1 MVTTPLRRFGTLYDE
16 IEKLN
21 STVSSDTYKVRKKFS
36 GIYALKLFKKEF
48 SDKKLKRQIDI
59 YAHLGKEE
67 NPYFLKY
74 ISSSEDEMIVRDKY
88 IVLELVEKG
97 DLENF
102 LLSGNYFSEKIA
114 KFMIF
119 KIILPIQQMHTIG
132 IAHRNL
138 SVKNILLDGSYNF
151 KIAGF
156 DHAIFIKE
164 DQKQIFKEDII
175 NIGFLIIQ
183 LLTGKFNKKIIK
195 QKMQLAIKKGNY
207 ELFWNVLEGQGEYN
221 FSLELKDLINT
232 ILSEKISDIETLLS
246 HDWFDA
252 VRKISQNE
260 FILYEQLM
268 KDELK
273 QCGGVE
279 SD

>member
-119 KIILPIQQMHTIG
+119 KIILPIQQMHAMG

-164 DQKQIFKEDII
+164 EQKQILKEDII

-207 ELFWNVLEGQGEYN
+207 ELFWKVLEGQGEYN

-232 ILSEKISDIETLLS
+232 ILSEKIGDIETLLS

>member
-16 IEKLN
+16 IEKLK

-102 LLSGNYFSEKIA
+102 LLAGNFFSEKIA

-119 KIILPIQQMHTIG
+119 KIILPIQKMHTMG

-151 KIAGF
+151 KIVGF

-252 VRKISQNE
+252 VIKISQNE

>member
-1 MVTTPLRRFGTLYDE
+1 
-16 IEKLN
+16 
-21 STVSSDTYKVRKKFS
+21 
-36 GIYALKLFKKEF
+36 
-48 SDKKLKRQIDI
+48 
-59 YAHLGKEE
+59 
-67 NPYFLKY
+67 
-74 ISSSEDEMIVRDKY
+74 
-88 IVLELVEKG
+88 
-97 DLENF
+97 
-102 LLSGNYFSEKIA
+102 
-114 KFMIF
+114 MIF
-119 KIILPIQQMHTIG
+119 KIILPIQQMHTMG

-156 DHAIFIKE
+156 DHAIFINE
-164 DQKQIFKEDII
+164 GQKHILKEDII
-175 NIGFLIIQ
+175 NIGYLIIQ

-195 QKMQLAIKKGNY
+195 QKMHLAIKKGNY

>member
-102 LLSGNYFSEKIA
+102 LLSGNYFSEKMA

-119 KIILPIQQMHTIG
+119 KIILPIQQMHTMG

-164 DQKQIFKEDII
+164 EQKQIFKEDII

-207 ELFWNVLEGQGEYN
+207 ELFWKVLEGQGEYN

-232 ILSEKISDIETLLS
+232 ILSEKIGDIETLLS

>member
-1 MVTTPLRRFGTLYDE
+1 MVTTPLRRFGILYDE

-21 STVSSDTYKVRKKFS
+21 STVSSDIYKVRKKFS

-97 DLENF
+97 DLEDF

-119 KIILPIQQMHTIG
+119 KIILPIQQMHAMG

-138 SVKNILLDGSYNF
+138 SVKNILFDGSYNF

-164 DQKQIFKEDII
+164 EQKQILKEDII

>member
-97 DLENF
+97 ELENF
-102 LLSGNYFSEKIA
+102 LLSGNFFSEKIA

-119 KIILPIQQMHTIG
+119 KIILPIQKMHTMG

-195 QKMQLAIKKGNY
+195 QKMQLAIEKGNY
-207 ELFWNVLEGQGEYN
+207 ELFWKVLEGQGEYN

-260 FILYEQLM
+260 FLLYEQLM

>member
-88 IVLELVEKG
+88 IVLELVDKG

-102 LLSGNYFSEKIA
+102 HLEGNYFSEQIT

-119 KIILPIQQMHTIG
+119 KIILPIQKMHTMG

-207 ELFWNVLEGQGEYN
+207 ELFWKVLEGQGEYN

-252 VRKISQNE
+252 VRKINQNE

>member
-119 KIILPIQQMHTIG
+119 KIILPIQQMHAMG

-156 DHAIFIKE
+156 DHAILIKE

-207 ELFWNVLEGQGEYN
+207 ELFWKVLEGQGEYN

-232 ILSEKISDIETLLS
+232 ILSEKIGDIETLLS

>member
-119 KIILPIQQMHTIG
+119 KIILPIQQMHTMG

-138 SVKNILLDGSYNF
+138 SVKNILFDGSYNF

-195 QKMQLAIKKGNY
+195 QKMQLAIEKGNY
-207 ELFWNVLEGQGEYN
+207 ELFWKVLEGQGEYN

-260 FILYEQLM
+260 FLLYEQLM

>member
-119 KIILPIQQMHTIG
+119 KIILPIQQMHAMG

-207 ELFWNVLEGQGEYN
+207 ELFWKVLEGQGEYN

-252 VRKISQNE
+252 VRKINQNE

>member
-48 SDKKLKRQIDI
+48 SDKKLKRQIEI

-119 KIILPIQQMHTIG
+119 KIILPIQQMHAMG

-207 ELFWNVLEGQGEYN
+207 ELFWKVLEGQGEYN

-232 ILSEKISDIETLLS
+232 ILSEKIGDIETLLS

-252 VRKISQNE
+252 VIKISQNE

>member
-119 KIILPIQQMHTIG
+119 KIILPIQQMHAMG

-252 VRKISQNE
+252 VRKISQKE

>member
-21 STVSSDTYKVRKKFS
+21 STVSSNTYKVRKKFS

-119 KIILPIQQMHTIG
+119 KIILPIQQMHAMG

-164 DQKQIFKEDII
+164 EQKQILKEDII

-232 ILSEKISDIETLLS
+232 ILSEKIGDIETLLS

>member
-48 SDKKLKRQIDI
+48 SDKKLKRQIEI

-102 LLSGNYFSEKIA
+102 LLAGNFFSEKIA

-119 KIILPIQQMHTIG
+119 KIILPIQKMHTMG

-164 DQKQIFKEDII
+164 EQKQILKEDII
-175 NIGFLIIQ
+175 NI
-183 LLTGKFNKKIIK
+183 
-195 QKMQLAIKKGNY
+195 
-207 ELFWNVLEGQGEYN
+207 
-221 FSLELKDLINT
+221 
-232 ILSEKISDIETLLS
+232 
-246 HDWFDA
+246 
-252 VRKISQNE
+252 
-260 FILYEQLM
+260 
-268 KDELK
+268 
-273 QCGGVE
+273 
-279 SD
+279 

>member
-48 SDKKLKRQIDI
+48 SDKKLKRQIEI

-88 IVLELVEKG
+88 IVLELVEK
-97 DLENF
+97 DELENF
-102 LLSGNYFSEKIA
+102 LLSGNYFSEKMA

-119 KIILPIQQMHTIG
+119 KIILPIQQMHTMG

-207 ELFWNVLEGQGEYN
+207 ELFWKVLEGQGEYN

>member
-119 KIILPIQQMHTIG
+119 KIILPIQQMHAMG

-138 SVKNILLDGSYNF
+138 SVKNILFDGSYNF

-164 DQKQIFKEDII
+164 EQKQILKEDII

-195 QKMQLAIKKGNY
+195 QKMQLAIEKGNY
-207 ELFWNVLEGQGEYN
+207 ELFWKVLEGQGEYN

-246 HDWFDA
+246 HDWFDV

>member
-48 SDKKLKRQIDI
+48 SDKKLKRQIEI

-97 DLENF
+97 ELENF
-102 LLSGNYFSEKIA
+102 LLSGNYFSEKMA

-119 KIILPIQQMHTIG
+119 KIILPIQQMHTMG

-138 SVKNILLDGSYNF
+138 SVKNILLDSSYNF

-156 DHAIFIKE
+156 DHAIFINE
-164 DQKQIFKEDII
+164 GQKHILKEDII
-175 NIGFLIIQ
+175 NIGYLIIQ

-195 QKMQLAIKKGNY
+195 QKMHLAIKKGNY

>member
-1 MVTTPLRRFGTLYDE
+1 MVTTPLRRFGTLYYE

-21 STVSSDTYKVRKKFS
+21 STVSSNTYKVRKKFS

-48 SDKKLKRQIDI
+48 SDKKLKRQIEI

-119 KIILPIQQMHTIG
+119 KIILPIQQMHTMG

-207 ELFWNVLEGQGEYN
+207 ELFWKVLEGQGEYN

-252 VRKISQNE
+252 VIKISQNE

-268 KDELK
+268 KDKLK

>member
-119 KIILPIQQMHTIG
+119 KIILPIQQMHAMG

>member
-119 KIILPIQQMHTIG
+119 KIILPIQKMHTMG

-207 ELFWNVLEGQGEYN
+207 ELFWKVLEGQGEYN

-252 VRKISQNE
+252 VRKINQNE

>member
-16 IEKLN
+16 IEKLK

-119 KIILPIQQMHTIG
+119 KIILPIQQMHAMG

-164 DQKQIFKEDII
+164 EQKQIFKEDII

-195 QKMQLAIKKGNY
+195 QKMQLAIEKGNY
-207 ELFWNVLEGQGEYN
+207 ELFWKVLEGQGEYN

-232 ILSEKISDIETLLS
+232 ILSEKIGDIETLLS

-252 VRKISQNE
+252 VIKISQNE

>member
-1 MVTTPLRRFGTLYDE
+1 
-16 IEKLN
+16 
-21 STVSSDTYKVRKKFS
+21 
-36 GIYALKLFKKEF
+36 
-48 SDKKLKRQIDI
+48 
-59 YAHLGKEE
+59 
-67 NPYFLKY
+67 
-74 ISSSEDEMIVRDKY
+74 MIVRDKY

-102 LLSGNYFSEKIA
+102 LLAGNYFSEKIA

-119 KIILPIQQMHTIG
+119 KIILPIQKMHAMG

-138 SVKNILLDGSYNF
+138 LVKNILLDGSYNF

-164 DQKQIFKEDII
+164 DQKQILKEDII

-207 ELFWNVLEGQGEYN
+207 ELFWKVLEGQGEYN

-232 ILSEKISDIETLLS
+232 ILSEKIGDIETLLS

>member
-119 KIILPIQQMHTIG
+119 KIILPIQQMHAMG

-164 DQKQIFKEDII
+164 EQKQILKEDII

>member
-102 LLSGNYFSEKIA
+102 LLSGNYFSEKMA

-119 KIILPIQQMHTIG
+119 KIILPIQQMHTMG

-138 SVKNILLDGSYNF
+138 SVKNILLDSSYNF

-164 DQKQIFKEDII
+164 EQKQILKEDII

-252 VRKISQNE
+252 VRKISQNK

-268 KDELK
+268 KDKLK

>member
-21 STVSSDTYKVRKKFS
+21 STVSSNTYKVRKKFS

-48 SDKKLKRQIDI
+48 SDKKLKRQIEI

-97 DLENF
+97 ELENF
-102 LLSGNYFSEKIA
+102 LLSGNYFSEKMA

-119 KIILPIQQMHTIG
+119 KIILPIQQMHTMG

-138 SVKNILLDGSYNF
+138 SVKNILLDSSYNF

-156 DHAIFIKE
+156 DHAIFINE
-164 DQKQIFKEDII
+164 GQKHILKEDII
-175 NIGFLIIQ
+175 NIGYLIIQ

-195 QKMQLAIKKGNY
+195 QKMHLAIKKGNY

>member
-102 LLSGNYFSEKIA
+102 LLDGNYFSEKIA

-119 KIILPIQQMHTIG
+119 KIILPIQQMHTMG

-138 SVKNILLDGSYNF
+138 SVKNILFDGSYNF

-207 ELFWNVLEGQGEYN
+207 ELFWKVLEGQGEYN

-232 ILSEKISDIETLLS
+232 ILSEKIGDIETLLS

-252 VRKISQNE
+252 VRKINQNE